1 MKAITTKEKLPKFLV
16 VNGEPESKP
25 WNKHLLKPFKKG
37 EIVKVAPFE
46 EQVRNDKHDYLFQYC
61 KTNNDPEFFRKR
73 YVVVYRKDNEG
84 KWTLKYT
91 EVWNSFD
98 LLTIKKKECDKVNN

>member
-16 VNGEPESKP
+16 VNAEAPSKP
-25 WNKHLLKPFKKG
+25 WNKYLLKLYEKG

-46 EQVRNDKHDYLFQYC
+46 EQVSHPSVGS
-61 KTNNDPEFFRKR
+61 TPEQFRKR
-73 YVVVYRKDNEG
+73 YVVIYRKDEEG

-91 EVWNSFD
+91 QGWESFD
-98 LLTIKKKECDKVNN
+98 LLTTIKKK

>member
-1 MKAITTKEKLPKFLV
+1 MKAITKKEKLPKFLV

-46 EQVRNDKHDYLFQYC
+46 EQVRNSEYDDTFKFCQL
-61 KTNNDPEFFRKR
+61 NNDPEHFRKR
-73 YVVVYRKDNEG
+73 YVVVYRKDDEG

-91 EVWNSFD
+91 EGWQSFD
-98 LLTIKKKECDKVNN
+98 LLTTIKKK

>member
-1 MKAITTKEKLPKFLV
+1 MKAITKKEKLPKFLV

-25 WNKHLLKPFKKG
+25 WNKHLIKPFKKG

-46 EQVRNDKHDYLFQYC
+46 EQVRNDKYDDKFQFS
-61 KTNNDPEFFRKR
+61 KPNNDPEWFRQR
-73 YVVVYRKDNEG
+73 YVVVYRKDEEG

-91 EVWNSFD
+91 EGWNSFD
-98 LLTIKKKECDKVNN
+98 LLTTIKKK

>member
-16 VNGEPESKP
+16 VNAEAPSKP
-25 WNKHLLKPFKKG
+25 WNKYLLKPYEKG

-46 EQVRNDKHDYLFQYC
+46 EQVSHPSVDS
-61 KTNNDPEFFRKR
+61 TPDPEQFRKR
-73 YVVVYRKDNEG
+73 YVVVYRKDEEG

-91 EVWNSFD
+91 QGWESFD
-98 LLTIKKKECDKVNN
+98 LLTTIKKK